1 MKEVTLS
8 WCIQDT
14 LKFQDKLHPPV
25 GMFLVQDQSD
35 LEDTPLKVRI
45 DNDINMKNDIE
56 INLETTGNVSEN
68 RRKILLELQKRD
80 YVIGKVLVIQNQV
93 ICRRNTNGEMGC
105 TYAFDVEDKH
115 YQDKFHITEKYS

>member
-14 LKFQDKLHPPV
+14 LKFQHKLHPRV
-25 GMFLVQDQSD
+25 GMFRVQDQSD
-35 LEDTPLKVRI
+35 PEDMLLKVGI
-45 DNDINMKNDIE
+45 DNDMNMNNNIE

-68 RRKILLELQKRD
+68 LRQILLELQKKD
-80 YVIGKVLVIQNQV
+80 YVIGKVFVIQNQV
-93 ICRRNTNGEMGC
+93 ICRRNTNGEMRC

-115 YQDKFHITEKYS
+115 YKDKLNITEKYS